1 MVNGFNDDLQTIN
14 AFYFFLFFG
23 SETAPFRHQIMA
35 FLINYLHTS
44 VTATANNQSKV
55 L

>member
-1 MVNGFNDDLQTIN
+1 MVNGSNDDLRTIN

-23 SETAPFRHQIMA
+23 SETAPFRHQIMTL
-35 FLINYLHTS
+35 LINYLHTS
-44 VTATANNQSKV
+44 VTDTANNQSQV